1 MTQLSALFLFI
12 LVSFVLII
20 SSQSIFVA
28 IVSAFNNPLTAEQSG
43 EVTLNR
49 EGVSDWETWDLI
61 PNPDGTVSLK
71 SHHGKYMSA
80 DPEVGW

>member
-1 MTQLSALFLFI
+1 MTQFSTLFLF
-12 LVSFVLII
+12 VLISFALVI
-20 SSQSIFVA
+20 SSQSILVA

-49 EGVSDWETWDLI
+49 EGVSDWETWVLI
-61 PNPDGTVSLK
+61 PNSDGTVSLL

-80 DPEVGW
+80 DPEVG